1 MPIYEYKCDKCQR
14 VIEVMQKFSDKPLT
28 RCPSCG
34 GRVNRLISN
43 CSFQLKGSGWYVTD
57 YKKGDS
63 GRKDRSKD
71 EKKAEAPKSETKESK
86 AEAPKSEPKANKAEA
101 KTA

>member
-1 MPIYEYKCDKCQR
+1 MPIYEYRCDRCQKI
-14 VIEVMQKFSDKPLT
+14 VEVMQKFTDKPLS

-34 GRVNRLISN
+34 GRVSRLISN

-71 EKKAEAPKSETKESK
+71 EKKAEAPKSETK

>member
-1 MPIYEYKCDKCQR
+1 MPIYEYSCDRCSKI
-14 VIEVMQKFSDKPLT
+14 IEVMQKFTDKPLS

-34 GRVNRLISN
+34 GRVSRLISN
-43 CSFQLKGSGWYVTD
+43 CSFQLKGTGWYVTD

-63 GRKDRSKD
+63 GSKEKAKDNIKT
-71 EKKAEAPKSETKESK
+71 ETPKTETKESK
-86 AEAPKSEPKANKAEA
+86 AAESKAET